1 MDITVKYITRKF
13 DEFNKQMFAGKL
25 PMLPIRLSNAKTF
38 LGVCTYKKRRGKD
51 GRIERYDFALRINV
65 RIDLTEEEV
74 EDTIIHEMIHY
85 YIGYYQIEDTSAHGK
100 IFRQMMNTINERYG
114 RHITISHK
122 ASKAQKEQAV
132 YKRQQYHVI
141 ALVSFRDGRTGIKVL
156 PRVLTSILKYYNGV
170 TAVREVASVRLY
182 MSNNIFFNKYPNSST
197 LSVHYIDA
205 DEVKKHLMGAEKMV
219 CDGRQIIRNQ

>member
-1 MDITVKYITRKF
+1 MDITVQYIARKF
-13 DEFNKQMFAGKL
+13 DEFNKLMFAGKL

-38 LGVCTYKKRRGKD
+38 LGACTYKKRRGKY
-51 GRIERYDFALRINV
+51 GRMERYDFTLRINV
-65 RIDLTEEEV
+65 RIELTEEEV

-85 YIGYYQIEDTSAHGK
+85 YIGYYQIEDSSAHGK

-132 YKRQQYHVI
+132 NKRQQYHVI
-141 ALVSFRDGRTGIKVL
+141 AVVSFHDGRTGIKVL

-170 TAVREVASVRLY
+170 LAAREVASVRLY

-197 LSVHYIDA
+197 LCVHYVDA
-205 DEVKKHLMGAEKMV
+205 NEVNQHLIGAEKMV
-219 CDGRQIIRNQ
+219 CDGKRIIRNQ